1 MIGYRNLLISLF
13 CSMAVSAAGQPRL
26 VKSLVPDMPSQA
38 PDYFCTWNLQGYVA
52 SYKST
57 ELTRAAMT
65 EDYLLGDGLYQNW
78 VDCYPA
84 IRKDLYF
91 VMDDSW
97 DIPKDVNDSPNLYLG
112 CVELSSDRFPSFR
125 GDAVERLKQ
134 LSEQIK
140 SKGWKGVGGWICA
153 QKAETHAA
161 IPEEEYWK
169 QRIKAANAAGFDYWK
184 VDWGKEDR
192 NGEWRRKL
200 TAIGKRYA
208 PHLYIEHALRNEFI
222 EFSDVFRTYDVE
234 NITAQPI
241 TIRRICDLLP
251 YKTVEGAKGIINCED
266 EPYIAVGLGCAIGV
280 MRHPFAG
287 TLPDGTQDFVF
298 PPVGRDIK
306 RRLDEVVRGV
316 RWHRI
321 AEPFAVGYG
330 TFAIDSVKLTDHWIL
345 QENETWNKG
354 RTVGADVTADAPAR
368 VARNMKL
375 PEVSGAPLSVC
386 PFVLASRYPN
396 GAVAVSTIGRNVGRE
411 YVTEKVAV
419 SISVDRW
426 DIPIG
431 LFGYFKEVT
440 MVFPSPLKTGKHT
453 VFAQDLAG
461 ENPVDIT
468 SNVVIKDN
476 RLVIPGEVISRVGLM
491 NASEG
496 DCSDPGMVIR
506 VM

>member
-1 MIGYRNLLISLF
+1 M
-13 CSMAVSAAGQPRL
+13 
-26 VKSLVPDMPSQA
+26 
-38 PDYFCTWNLQGYVA
+38 
-52 SYKST
+52 
-57 ELTRAAMT
+57 
-65 EDYLLGDGLYQNW
+65 
-78 VDCYPA
+78 DCYPA

-287 TLPDGTQDFVF
+287 TLPDGAQDFVF

-476 RLVIPGEVISRVGLM
+476 RLIIPGEVISRVGLM